1 MQLDEA
7 LSLLGRLEKAIKA
20 PQFEA
25 ALNSQKLNSS
35 FALLAI
41 EALQA
46 YLQGDVDVAQSA
58 FATLA
63 DELSARREL
72 GHRGSSYYPEAG
84 PRTER

>member
-7 LSLLGRLEKAIKA
+7 LSLLGRVEKAMKA

-35 FALLAI
+35 FALLGI

-63 DELSARREL
+63 DELSTRREL
-72 GHRGSSYYPEAG
+72 GHRGSSAYPEAG

>member
-7 LSLLGRLEKAIKA
+7 LSLLGRLEKSMKA

-63 DELSARREL
+63 DELSARQEL
-72 GHRGSSYYPEAG
+72 GHRGSSYSPEAG